1 MRVTVLA
8 VVLLLTGG
16 CVGDLERNAPE
27 PAVYVLTPPAAATG
41 AALAADLLVLRPVAA
56 PPLRTDRIATR
67 LDANH
72 MDYYAG
78 ARWGGELGTVVQSA
92 LVESLRAAG
101 RFRTVEA
108 EPGQFRA
115 THVLGVEVSRL
126 EADYSSGAV
135 PVARVTLTATVA
147 RYRDRQAL
155 ASWTA
160 TVEEAAAA
168 NTLTAVTAA
177 LDRAFGSAAA
187 GLVARAA
194 DTVSGDLAGQP

>member
-72 MDYYAG
+72 LDYYAG

>member
-1 MRVTVLA
+1 MRVTALA
-8 VVLLLTGG
+8 IVLLLAGG
-16 CVGDLERNAPE
+16 CVGGMERNAPE
-27 PAVYVLTPPAAATG
+27 PSVYVLTPPVVAAG
-41 AALAADLLVLRPVAA
+41 PALAADLLVLRPVVA

-78 ARWGGELGTVVQSA
+78 ARWGGELATVVQSA
-92 LVESLRAAG
+92 LVEALRATG

-147 RYRDRQAL
+147 RYQDRRAL
-155 ASWTA
+155 ASWTG

-177 LDRAFGSAAA
+177 LDRAFGSSAA
-187 GLVARAA
+187 GLVTRAA

>member
-27 PAVYVLTPPAAATG
+27 PSVYVLTPPAAATG

-72 MDYYAG
+72 LDYYAG

>member
-1 MRVTVLA
+1 MRVIALVTVL
-8 VVLLLTGG
+8 LLAGG

-27 PAVYVLTPPAAATG
+27 PSVYLLTPPVVAAGPGLDAS
-41 AALAADLLVLRPVAA
+41 LLVLRPAAA
-56 PPLRTDRIATR
+56 PVLRTDRIATR
-67 LDANH
+67 LADNR

-92 LVESLRAAG
+92 LVQSIRSTG
-101 RFRTVEA
+101 RFRSVEA

-115 THVLGVEVSRL
+115 THLLGIEISRL
-126 EADYSSGAV
+126 EADYAAGAV

-147 RYRDRQAL
+147 RYRDRRTL
-155 ASWTA
+155 ASWTE

-187 GLVARAA
+187 GVVTRTGETVAA
-194 DTVSGDLAGQP
+194 DLTGQP

>member
-1 MRVTVLA
+1 MRVTALA
-8 VVLLLTGG
+8 IVLLLTGG
-16 CVGDLERNAPE
+16 CVGDMERNAPE
-27 PAVYVLTPPAAATG
+27 PSVYVLTPPVAATG
-41 AALAADLLVLRPVAA
+41 PALAANLLVLRPSAA
-56 PPLRTDRIATR
+56 PALRTDRIATR
-67 LDANH
+67 LAENR

-92 LVESLRAAG
+92 LVESIRATG

-115 THVLGVEVSRL
+115 THLLGVEVSHL
-126 EADYSSGAV
+126 EADYSGGAT
-135 PVARVTLTATVA
+135 PIARVTLTATVA
-147 RYRDRQAL
+147 RFADRRTL
-155 ASWTA
+155 ASWTE

-187 GLVARAA
+187 GVVARTGETVAA
-194 DTVSGDLAGQP
+194 DLAGQP

>member
-27 PAVYVLTPPAAATG
+27 PSVYVLTPPAAATG

-72 MDYYAG
+72 LDYYAG

-115 THVLGVEVSRL
+115 THVLGVE
-126 EADYSSGAV
+126 G
-135 PVARVTLTATVA
+135 
-147 RYRDRQAL
+147 
-155 ASWTA
+155 
-160 TVEEAAAA
+160 
-168 NTLTAVTAA
+168 
-177 LDRAFGSAAA
+177 
-187 GLVARAA
+187 
-194 DTVSGDLAGQP
+194 

>member
-27 PAVYVLTPPAAATG
+27 PSVYVLTPPAAATG